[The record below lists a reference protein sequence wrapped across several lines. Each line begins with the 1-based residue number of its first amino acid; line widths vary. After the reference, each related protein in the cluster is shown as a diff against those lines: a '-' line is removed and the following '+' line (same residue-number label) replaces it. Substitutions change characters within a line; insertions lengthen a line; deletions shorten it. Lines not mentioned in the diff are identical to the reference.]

1 MIFFRQGHGWAL
13 VTGPVVHDKDPAQAN
28 RSARPHVVFVGLVDR
43 RQQCRV
49 CGSMVYACQR
59 QEWLRAALLL
69 GLIVASTGYHYVTE
83 AQYDDTAWTL
93 ADHILS
99 SVTAVAVALS
109 WPLSRNK
116 WPLACGV
123 NVCNAVAVGCVA
135 GDVLKE
141 GCVAGSF
148 VLVSLVLGARRVR
161 LVLQHTSKILLGLVA
176 ATVVMAGVVIFA
188 YNFGDTLLHG
198 FWHLD
203 TALLFFLLLK
213 TGAPEFATT

>member
-1 MIFFRQGHGWAL
+1 MVGHWSQVRWSMTKTLPKPTEVPDHTLSSLAWWT
-13 VTGPVVHDKDPAQAN
+13 VASNAAYVVP
-28 RSARPHVVFVGLVDR
+28 
-43 RQQCRV
+43 
-49 CGSMVYACQR
+49 MVYACQR

-69 GLIVASTGYHYVTE
+69 GLTVASTGYHYVTE

-109 WPLSRNK
+109 WPLSRNE

-176 ATVVMAGVVIFA
+176 ATVVMAGVVMA
-188 YNFGDTLLHG
+188 DVVVVMAGGAGGGLEFGLEIRQDSRICSKDSTIL
-198 FWHLD
+198 
-203 TALLFFLLLK
+203 
-213 TGAPEFATT
+213 